1 MPKNNQVT
9 VFSTFAKDKL
19 IDKNRKI
26 IREQKGGPALYI
38 TSVLD
43 RENINFNLVTAP
55 LLRVEILIKDGEE
68 FGRIKQKNKSKE
80 INFSTIST
88 PFIFIST
95 ILNDFNL
102 KGIGSFKGK
111 IFLDIQG
118 YVRNGNDFGK
128 KKRWKPAKEISSSIF
143 CLKGNEREINYL
155 PSSFIRKQKQK
166 ILLVTRG
173 KKGCEI
179 WVNGIKKVIKP
190 SKLIRN
196 IKNAIGAGD
205 SFFTYFIA
213 KFLKTNNSVISAK
226 YAIVKTSEFLS
237 VNN

>member
-1 MPKNNQVT
+1 M
-9 VFSTFAKDKL
+9 
-19 IDKNRKI
+19 
-26 IREQKGGPALYI
+26 
-38 TSVLD
+38 
-43 RENINFNLVTAP
+43 
-55 LLRVEILIKDGEE
+55 RVEILIKDGEE